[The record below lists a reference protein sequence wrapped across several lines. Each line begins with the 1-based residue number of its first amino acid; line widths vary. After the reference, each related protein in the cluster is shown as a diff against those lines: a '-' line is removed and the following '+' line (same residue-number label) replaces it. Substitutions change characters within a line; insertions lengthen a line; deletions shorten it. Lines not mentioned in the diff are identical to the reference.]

1 MAKKGF
7 MSVTIRQAV
16 NEIVEQQIREQKEK
30 TGIEPSKSEII
41 ERAINFYIEHN
52 PA

>member
-7 MSVTIRQAV
+7 MSVTIKQ
-16 NEIVEQQIREQKEK
+16 EINDLIEQEIEKVKDK
-30 TGIEPSKSEII
+30 TGLEPSKSEII
-41 ERAINFYIEHN
+41 ERAINFYIEHQ